1 MTAPWRSPVRR
12 PMQGGEDLPTGFVPN
27 WREFA
32 VHWGVWVLFVAA
44 IVALL
49 AVDLIWF
56 RRTPGAGTTRQA
68 LVWSAIW
75 LVIGVGFTPVVLAWH
90 GPDAAG
96 QYLTGYLIERSLS
109 VDNLF
114 VFAMAFASFGLPP
127 ALQQRTLLFGVVGAL
142 AMRGALI
149 AGGAA
154 LLETFHAT
162 VYIFG
167 AVLLLTGI
175 RFAIKTGRHEGPGDF
190 ERSPILRAVRRVVPT
205 TSGYRGERLLV
216 HEHGRWLAT
225 PLLAVL
231 IVVVVADVAFAID
244 SVPAIFA
251 VTSDAFLVFA
261 ANAFALLGLRAMF
274 FLLAGMMDRFEYL
287 QWGLAAIMVF
297 IGAKMLA
304 ADIVHIPTWVSL
316 AVIAVGIGLP
326 VLASMRARSP
336 AATAGSPRGRSR

>member
-1 MTAPWRSPVRR
+1 
-12 PMQGGEDLPTGFVPN
+12 VPN

-32 VHWGVWVLFVAA
+32 VHWWIWGLFVAT
-44 IVALL
+44 ILALL
-49 AVDLIWF
+49 AVDLVWF
-56 RRTPGAGTTRQA
+56 RRTPGAGTMRSA

-75 LVIGVGFTPVVLAWH
+75 LAIGIGFTPVVLAWH

-114 VFAMAFASFGLPP
+114 VFAMAFASFAVPA

-154 LLETFHAT
+154 LLDAFHAT

-167 AVLLLTGI
+167 AVLLLTGV
-175 RFAIKTGRHEGPGDF
+175 RFAVKTGRHEGPGAID
-190 ERSPILRAVRRVVPT
+190 RNPILRAVRRVVPT
-205 TSGYRGERLLV
+205 TPGYRGERMLV
-216 HEHGRWLAT
+216 REGGRWLAT

-251 VTSDAFLVFA
+251 ITADPFLVFA

-297 IGAKMLA
+297 IGGKMLA
-304 ADIVHIPTWVSL
+304 ADVVHVPTWVSL
-316 AVIAVGIGLP
+316 VVIALGIGVP
-326 VLASMRARSP
+326 VLASLRGREPAAAPGPTSTSTSTPTPSPTP